1 MDALEV
7 LAIIFAVV
15 VLVKFAGLL
24 ISPVSW
30 MDTAG
35 AMLSHPR
42 ACTWVYAVLAAVV
55 GYFVFA
61 RMDVVEVVSVMLFTS
76 LLMGVAL
83 GPYSRTLLRLG
94 REMAGEGFGRLWP
107 SMVIWTVIAVWAL
120 YEVLVSCPP

>member
-7 LAIIFAVV
+7 LAVIFAVI
-15 VLVKFAGLL
+15 VLLKFAGLL
-24 ISPVSW
+24 IAPVSW

-35 AMLSHPR
+35 AMLKHPR

-61 RMDVVEVVSVMLFTS
+61 RMDIVEVVSVMLFTS

-107 SMVIWTVIAVWAL
+107 SLVIWTVIAVWAL
-120 YEVLVSCPP
+120 YEVLVSG

>member
-7 LAIIFAVV
+7 LAVIFAVI
-15 VLVKFAGLL
+15 VLLKFAGLL

-35 AMLSHPR
+35 AMLKHPR
-42 ACTWVYAVLAAVV
+42 ACTWVCAVLAAVV
-55 GYFVFA
+55 GYLVFV
-61 RMDVVEVVSVMLFTS
+61 RMDVIEVVSVMLLTS

-107 SMVIWTVIAVWAL
+107 SLVIWTVIAVWAL
-120 YEVLVSCPP
+120 YEVLVSG

>member
-1 MDALEV
+1 MDGLEV
-7 LAIIFAVV
+7 LAVIFSVI
-15 VLVKFAGLL
+15 VLLKFAGLL

-35 AMLSHPR
+35 AMLNHPR

-55 GYFVFA
+55 GYLVFA
-61 RMDVVEVVSVMLFTS
+61 RMDIVEVVSVMLFTS

-120 YEVLVSCPP
+120 YEVLVSG

>member
-1 MDALEV
+1 MDALEI
-7 LAIIFAVV
+7 LAVIFAVV

-35 AMLSHPR
+35 AMLNHPR
-42 ACTWVYAVLAAVV
+42 ACTWVYAVSAAVV
-55 GYFVFA
+55 GHFVFA
-61 RMDVVEVVSVMLFTS
+61 RMDIVEVVSVMLLTS

-94 REMAGEGFGRLWP
+94 REMAGEGLGRLWP

-120 YEVLVSCPP
+120 HAVIVSP